1 MEDIS
6 AGLCMSVVKNALYK
20 VIRAKSPDDIGK
32 QIVVQGGTF
41 LNDTVLRSFEL
52 ELGRNVI
59 RPSISHLM
67 GIWSRI
73 DCEGEKSHCI
83 LSTEKGRY

>member
-1 MEDIS
+1 MYE
-6 AGLCMSVVKNALYK
+6 CRKNALYK

-67 GIWSRI
+67 GAYGAALIAK
-73 DCEGEKSHCI
+73 EKKPLHP
-83 LSTEKGRY
+83 LF